1 MSTCSDRPLS
11 QRRKLGVLASILGTL
26 IASAPL
32 VLRHSGTVDVHY
44 LLYGAVA
51 GVLVGTLILLFVRS
65 RVRC

>member
-1 MSTCSDRPLS
+1 MSICSERPLS

>member
-1 MSTCSDRPLS
+1 MSICNERPLS
-11 QRRKLGVLASILGTL
+11 QRRKLAVVTCSLVTLMASASI
-26 IASAPL
+26 